1 MIKMKSKEYITIKE
15 LADQLGVAKQT
26 VQYHYKLLP
35 DKENIVSDKGTI
47 LLNKDLQE
55 ILSAKIG
62 KINTAKSTKESAKK
76 STKNTSKKQSNSE
89 ELLLLKKEL
98 KNKDK
103 IIDELFNSQKNLQKL
118 LDQQQILTLQAN
130 KKIEQLEMEQ
140 EQTEE
145 KNDKNPEVEDN
156 LLKEKPISFWQR
168 LFGK

>member
-15 LADQLGVAKQT
+15 LANQLGVTKQT
-26 VQYHYKLLP
+26 VQYHYKLLS
-35 DKENIVSDKGTI
+35 DKENIVSDKGII

-62 KINTAKSTKESAKK
+62 KNNTAKSTKESAKK

-103 IIDELFNSQKNLQKL
+103 IIDELFNSQK
-118 LDQQQILTLQAN
+118 I
-130 KKIEQLEMEQ
+130 
-140 EQTEE
+140 
-145 KNDKNPEVEDN
+145 
-156 LLKEKPISFWQR
+156 
-168 LFGK
+168 

>member
-62 KINTAKSTKESAKK
+62 KINTAK